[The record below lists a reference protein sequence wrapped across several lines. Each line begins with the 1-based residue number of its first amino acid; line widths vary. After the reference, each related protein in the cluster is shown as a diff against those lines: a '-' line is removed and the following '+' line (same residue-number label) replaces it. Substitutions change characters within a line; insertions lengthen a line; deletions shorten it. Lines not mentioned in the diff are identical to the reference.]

1 MTFQLDSPYN
11 ELLEEIWMGNTSFGQ
26 TIYVKVLQTTDNKMV
41 IVTWEY
47 QNYKFSIQGSVA
59 GI

>member
-1 MTFQLDSPYN
+1 
-11 ELLEEIWMGNTSFGQ
+11 MGNISFGQ